1 MTPADLHA
9 AVAHVREHGT
19 AAENARLHYLLTG
32 VARFSES
39 QSAAESS
46 ESQSVAR
53 FSESQSAQRSDGG
66 WSPPWAPEY
75 SSVDATCFQL
85 TLADQLGFDRRS
97 PLFIDALRFLAE
109 RQRADGY
116 WEEEEEMAASAPPW
130 AQPGDTAARL
140 YLTANCGFWV
150 AVTGLVPTAARDAA
164 AYLSYHLHEDGELP
178 SFLQAHWLSAAL
190 WQRIGLVDE
199 ANKTLGY
206 LAARVG
212 DLSAGN
218 LAWMIIALREG
229 GVPAANA
236 AIGGALDRLLALR
249 LPEGYWPSD
258 EGIDNSVHVTIEALK
273 ALQLCGRLP

>member
-116 WEEEEEMAASAPPW
+116 WEEEEEM
-130 AQPGDTAARL
+130 D
-140 YLTANCGFWV
+140 
-150 AVTGLVPTAARDAA
+150 
-164 AYLSYHLHEDGELP
+164 
-178 SFLQAHWLSAAL
+178 
-190 WQRIGLVDE
+190 
-199 ANKTLGY
+199 
-206 LAARVG
+206 
-212 DLSAGN
+212 
-218 LAWMIIALREG
+218 
-229 GVPAANA
+229 
-236 AIGGALDRLLALR
+236 
-249 LPEGYWPSD
+249 
-258 EGIDNSVHVTIEALK
+258 
-273 ALQLCGRLP
+273 